1 VQETSTVRAS
11 RLVAILLLLQTR
23 ERMTAQEL
31 ATRLE
36 VSERTIYRDVQSLSA
51 AGIPVYGEAGHEGGY
66 RLVEGYRTRLTGLT
80 AAEASSL
87 LLTGLPTAAAD
98 LGLGAA
104 VADAQLKLLAALP
117 SEMRERAEQLRE
129 RFHLDAPS
137 WYADAHPAPHLP
149 AVADATWRRRRVRL
163 GYLRWESPHEVTRT
177 VEPYGLV
184 LKAGQWYLVARRSGR
199 FRTYRV
205 SRISELQT
213 LDEGFERAADFDL
226 ATYWRA
232 YLAEFD
238 DRRHRITAVLRLS
251 PEGMRWLP
259 YLLEPAVA
267 RAAWETASPDRDEW
281 TRVTVP
287 LESHDAA
294 VRELLR
300 LGPDVEVIAPDRLR
314 ARITETLEA
323 AISRYRPEP
332 STG

>member
-1 VQETSTVRAS
+1 M
-11 RLVAILLLLQTR
+11 AILLLLQTR

-66 RLVEGYRTRLTGLT
+66 RLVDGYRTRLTGLT
-80 AAEASSL
+80 ATEAESL
-87 LLTGLPTAAAD
+87 FLTGLPTAAAD
-98 LGLGAA
+98 LGFGEAM
-104 VADAQLKLLAALP
+104 ADAQLKLLAALP
-117 SEMRERAEQLRE
+117 TGLRERADRLRE

-137 WYADAHPAPHLP
+137 WYHAAHSTPHLP
-149 AVADATWRRRRVRL
+149 AVADATWRQRRVRL
-163 GYLRWESPHEVTRT
+163 DYLRWEAPHEVTRT
-177 VEPYGLV
+177 VEPYGVV

-205 SRISELQT
+205 SRIRDIHT

-226 ATYWRA
+226 AGYWRA

-238 DRRHRITAVLRLS
+238 DRRHRTGAVLRLS

-267 RAAWETASPDRDEW
+267 RAAQDTASPDRDGW

-287 LESHDAA
+287 VESHDAA

-314 ARITETLEA
+314 ARIAETLEA
-323 AISRYRPEP
+323 TIGRYRPDL
-332 STG
+332 